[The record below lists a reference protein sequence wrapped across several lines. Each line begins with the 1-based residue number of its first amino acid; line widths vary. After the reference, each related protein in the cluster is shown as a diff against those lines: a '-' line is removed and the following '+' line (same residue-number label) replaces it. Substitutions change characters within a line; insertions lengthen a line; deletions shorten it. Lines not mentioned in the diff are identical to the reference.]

1 MVFSWFL
8 DLSIQS
14 WITLVLTKYF
24 SLACIFSLSMSLR
37 MLKVLFGQKEV
48 SFFALKYWLLSLP
61 KKGTFCNRNL
71 NLVVFG
77 QRRSHQNYQGVLNTV
92 FTQRWSLETN
102 IYIIYTLYQPAFAEL
117 QNVKRKKVKGWK
129 WFKITTW
136 EKLNEKSAIF
146 CGKSAF
152 PLWYQTIG
160 NPGSSDTDTEKW
172 KLIFGRFDVSA
183 FSWRSPSAFSTIDK
197 GLI

>member
-1 MVFSWFL
+1 MNNLFQISVFVFQSRNSQWCSLETLQKIGTLIEFLNVLVKILILMVFSWFL

-61 KKGTFCNRNL
+61 KKGTFCNKNL

-117 QNVKRKKVKGWK
+117 QNVKEKRWK
-129 WFKITTW
+129 D
-136 EKLNEKSAIF
+136 EN
-146 CGKSAF
+146 
-152 PLWYQTIG
+152 
-160 NPGSSDTDTEKW
+160 GSK
-172 KLIFGRFDVSA
+172 
-183 FSWRSPSAFSTIDK
+183 
-197 GLI
+197 